1 MKNRHG
7 GYITADEYPRLIFYC
22 VMCGIYAL
30 FAILWFIWCTFY
42 WHELLKIQFL
52 IGGFILIAMIEKL
65 ALLVEFDTVNRHGYK
80 VHLTI
85 VTAEVLSCLKRTVL
99 RMLVII
105 IAVDYDIVK
114 SRLGSLKQK
123 VLAMKSDIFDSVII
137 YKTTNIENGST
148 SKNEKQQQI
157 SSNHETKISVSG
169 VEASN
174 DNDVVE
180 NALIRI
186 ENNIQTSIFDQ
197 AIDSEYKIV
206 NNELARSTMQ

>member
-1 MKNRHG
+1 M
-7 GYITADEYPRLIFYC
+7 F
-22 VMCGIYAL
+22 L
-30 FAILWFIWCTFY
+30 FRPSNNNQLYTFVSLLDHLDNDNV
-42 WHELLKIQFL
+42 HE
-52 IGGFILIAMIEKL
+52 EKMDGL
-65 ALLVEFDTVNRHGYK
+65 NN
-80 VHLTI
+80 I
-85 VTAEVLSCLKRTVL
+85 N
-99 RMLVII
+99 
-105 IAVDYDIVK
+105 
-114 SRLGSLKQK
+114 
-123 VLAMKSDIFDSVII
+123 KSDIFDSVII